1 MLPFDRRYSVTE
13 VKSGARGR
21 TSNATNVSRNRPG
34 SSKSPRAPSKRQR
47 KHYIVEPLPA
57 RDFYYSL
64 LNKERLFAG
73 GPPFFM
79 LPEGRRG
86 FRDYPE
92 MPVFLFSGKSSR
104 DFELFSFYWFI
115 SDRMKNVLERVDPEA
130 FVFLKCKVQLK
141 DGADGPVRWLCDI
154 VRVLDA
160 LDEGKSEVRINRSDD
175 GTKYYQF
182 GGRCALHFN
191 DDAIGPHHVF
201 RMKFR
206 ESEVIC
212 DDDFKLACREAGLT
226 GVTFDRA
233 RSQPGQRARNPNT
246 GN

>member
-1 MLPFDRRYSVTE
+1 MTQ
-13 VKSGARGR
+13 VKSGAR
-21 TSNATNVSRNRPG
+21 NRPG
-34 SSKSPRAPSKRQR
+34 LSKSPPAPSKRRR
-47 KHYIVEPLPA
+47 KFYIVEPLPA
-57 RDFYYSL
+57 ADFYYSL
-64 LNKERLFAG
+64 SNKQALFAG

-79 LPEGRRG
+79 LPEGGRG

-92 MPVFLFSGKSSR
+92 IPVFLFYGKTSR

-115 SDRMKNVLERVDPEA
+115 SDRMKTVLERVDPEA

-141 DGADGPVRWLCDI
+141 DGADGPVRWLCDV

-182 GGRCALHFN
+182 GSGCVLIFK
-191 DDAIGPHHVF
+191 DDEVGSHHVF

-212 DDDFKLACREAGLT
+212 GDDFKLACRESGLT
-226 GVTFDRA
+226 GISFYRA
-233 RSQPGQRARNPNT
+233 RSRSGQRAQNPNT